1 MQRGT
6 AKWNSLTYL
15 KDGET
20 KTDVIC
26 KDCEEYIGRE
36 VGRTRWMCM
45 KIWFERKYKCTN

>member
-26 KDCEEYIGRE
+26 KDCEEHIERE
-36 VGRTRWMCM
+36 GGPYTLDVYENMVR
-45 KIWFERKYKCTN
+45 EEV